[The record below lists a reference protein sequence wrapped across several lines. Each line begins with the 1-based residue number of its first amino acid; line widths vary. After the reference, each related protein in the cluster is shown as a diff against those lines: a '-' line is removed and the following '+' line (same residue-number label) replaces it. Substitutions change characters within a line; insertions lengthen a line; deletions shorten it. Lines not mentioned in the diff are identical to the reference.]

1 MDNICILVG
10 LCYNKY
16 IEVKYFGTYIQPVKI
31 GVLAIC
37 VKKK

>member
-1 MDNICILVG
+1 M
-10 LCYNKY
+10 CYNKY
-16 IEVKYFGTYIQPVKI
+16 IEVSYFGIYIQPEKS